1 MKVGILGGGQLAM
14 MMIQSSIED
23 NIEFIVVDPSDNPP
37 ANKYVECIKSEFDDR
52 RVLDKLSQECDVVT
66 IDFENVPFSS
76 LKYLESKVDVHP
88 NSKAVEIC
96 QDRLKEKELFKE
108 CGIPVTRY
116 NKIDSIDSLHGTKE
130 LFSNGAIL
138 KSRFFGYDGKN
149 QVDLNVSNLKT
160 AFEACGGD
168 KLIIEE
174 KVNFI
179 KELSLIGVRDKK
191 GVTAFYPLVENKHIN
206 GILHT
211 SIAPYDDNKLQ
222 KKAQTYHN
230 ILTDKMNYV
239 GVLVIEFFLD
249 SENKLIAN
257 EMAPRVHNSGHWT
270 IEGANVSQ
278 FKAHIKSVIGEE
290 ISDIKVD
297 KFVAMMNILSTM
309 PNLTMLDMSNQIQI
323 YDYGKTER
331 KNRKLGHITIIEKDK
346 DKLLNRVKM
355 LEKKFTT

>member
-14 MMIQSSIED
+14 MMIQSSIGD

-37 ANKYVECIKSEFDDR
+37 ANKYVECIKSDFDN
-52 RVLDKLSQECDVVT
+52 VEMLDKLSRECDVVT
-66 IDFENVPFSS
+66 IDFENVPSSS
-76 LKYLESKVDVHP
+76 LQYLESKIDVHP
-88 NSKAVEIC
+88 NSKAVKIC
-96 QDRLKEKELFKE
+96 QDRLKEKEFFKK
-108 CGIPVTRY
+108 CKIPITRY
-116 NKIDSIDSLHGTKE
+116 NKIDSIDDLDTSKE

-149 QVDLNVSNLKT
+149 QVDLDTHNLKT
-160 AFEACGGD
+160 AFDTCGGE

-174 KVNFI
+174 KVHFV

-191 GVTAFYPLVENKHIN
+191 GGTAFYPLVENKHVN

-211 SIAPYDDNKLQ
+211 SIAPYDDDKLQ
-222 KKAQTYHN
+222 KKAQNYHN
-230 ILTDKMNYV
+230 TLTDKMNYV

-249 SENKLIAN
+249 RDNKLIAN

-270 IEGANVSQ
+270 IEGANISQ

-290 ISDIKVD
+290 ISGIKVD
-297 KFVAMMNILSTM
+297 KCVAMMNILSTM
-309 PNLTMLDMSNQIQI
+309 PNLAMIDMSNLIQI

-331 KNRKLGHITIIEKDK
+331 KNRKLGHITIIDKDK
-346 DKLLNRVKM
+346 DKLLNRIEI
-355 LEKKFTT
+355 LKKFTT